1 MTTDPNFAWQ
11 IDVDPE
17 GTNDGKE
24 FDGTNSQEEE
34 TENDSSDEDGNKEGD
49 DG

>member
-1 MTTDPNFAWQ
+1 MTTDPNYAWQ

-17 GTNDGKE
+17 GTNDGKD
-24 FDGTNSQEEE
+24 FDGTNSQNEESDDDS
-34 TENDSSDEDGNKEGD
+34 NDKEGDNEGD